1 MSIIVYEPVPINAF
15 ADFVAAEFMF
25 TAPWKAKNGS
35 SLSGRLVSAIDLIG
49 ANDLADLVFS
59 CDKTCVLAL
68 SKGQSFSR
76 DYLCDRS
83 INTCRWSC

>member
-25 TAPWKAKNGS
+25 TASWKAENGS
-35 SLSGRLVSAIDLIG
+35 SLGSRLVSAIDLIG

-59 CDKTCVLAL
+59 CDKTCVLTL
-68 SKGQSFSR
+68 SKGQAFSR
-76 DYLCDRS
+76 NCLCDRG
-83 INTCRWSC
+83 INRCRRSC